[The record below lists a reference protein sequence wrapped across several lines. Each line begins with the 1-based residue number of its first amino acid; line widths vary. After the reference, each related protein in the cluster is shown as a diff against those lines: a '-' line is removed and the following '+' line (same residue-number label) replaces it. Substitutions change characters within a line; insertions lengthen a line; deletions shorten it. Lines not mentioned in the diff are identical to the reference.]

1 MLLILII
8 LLGELVLSSRGDN
21 MLSYDYDIVIIGSGL
36 GGLTAASLLSRK
48 GYRTLVVES
57 RSRIGGRFSTF
68 EYEGFKLPTGA
79 ILIPDGWVIKLL
91 EDMGIRTDNL
101 RPITRVYYRI
111 DGERYEIPPE
121 MGVPKALDIIDKLER
136 EDAEKHKRPAKP
148 VELSKIMRG
157 YYKKMRGIN
166 RDDIITVRDWLLQYT
181 EVEKVHEAFDT
192 LCTGLMMAHSWEL
205 PVSKFFLFQEMTKF
219 YISASGNLSIAEKLA
234 KFVEKTGAVWTN
246 SPVKKIRVKEG
257 KASNVIVKKVGK
269 QIDIKCKVVISNA
282 GAKSTVFLA
291 GKENFESEYLE
302 KMRIKLRPSPCLL
315 VLVASDKPLC
325 LEGIRDGLEI
335 IMGSRRIKNVIPI
348 SNICPE
354 LVPAGQH
361 LFYTSAKSESTL
373 HPMDI
378 KYEMQQV
385 KRDIREFFP
394 DFEKYGRI
402 LKMRACG
409 IINEWPEGRTWLGYG
424 MPLETPI
431 PNLFNVGDSC
441 IEPGLIGT
449 PGSVESG
456 YRVVDIV
463 EKVL

>member
-1 MLLILII
+1 ML
-8 LLGELVLSSRGDN
+8 EVLDDMIDDN
-21 MLSYDYDIVIIGSGL
+21 YDIVIIGSGL

-48 GYRTLVVES
+48 GFKILIVES

-68 EYEGFKLPTGA
+68 EYKGFKLPTGA
-79 ILIPDGWVIKLL
+79 ILIPDGWVVKLL

-111 DGERYEIPPE
+111 DGKRYEIPPE
-121 MGVPKALDIIDKLER
+121 IGVPKALDIIDKLER
-136 EDAEKHKRPAKP
+136 KDAEKKKRPMKP

-166 RDDIITVRDWLLQYT
+166 QEEIITVRDWLLQYT
-181 EVEKVHEAFDT
+181 ENEKVHDAFDT

-219 YISASGNLSIAEKLA
+219 YISPDGNLSIVEDLA
-234 KFVEKTGAVWTN
+234 RVVEKAGAVWTN
-246 SPVKKIRVKEG
+246 SPARKIIIKEG
-257 KASNVIVKKVGK
+257 KATSVIVEKAGK
-269 QIDIKCKVVISNA
+269 QIEIKCKMIISNT
-282 GAKSTVFLA
+282 GAKSTVSLA
-291 GKENFESEYLE
+291 GKENFDNDYLE

-325 LEGIRDGLEI
+325 LEGIHDGLEI
-335 IMGSRRIKNVIPI
+335 IMGSRRIKTVIPI

-354 LVPAGQH
+354 LVPPGQH
-361 LFYTSAKSESTL
+361 LIYTSAKSESTL

-385 KRDIREFFP
+385 KSDIREFFP
-394 DFEKYGRI
+394 DFEKHGRI

-424 MPLETPI
+424 MPLETSI

-441 IEPGLIGT
+441 IAPGLIGT

-456 YRVVDIV
+456 YRVADIV
-463 EKVL
+463 EKLL

>member
-1 MLLILII
+1 MID
-8 LLGELVLSSRGDN
+8 E
-21 MLSYDYDIVIIGSGL
+21 DYDIVIIGSGL

-48 GYRTLVVES
+48 GFKTLVVES

-79 ILIPDGWVIKLL
+79 ILIPDGWVLKLL
-91 EDMGIRTDNL
+91 EEMKINIDNL
-101 RPITRVYYRI
+101 RAISRVYYRI
-111 DGERYEIPPE
+111 DGKRYEIPPE
-121 MGVPKALDIIDKLER
+121 IGVPKALDIIDKLER
-136 EDAEKHKRPAKP
+136 EDAEKKKRPMKA

-157 YYKKMRGIN
+157 YYKKMRGIKQEE
-166 RDDIITVRDWLLQYT
+166 IITVRDWLLQYT
-181 EVEKVHEAFDT
+181 ENEKVHDAFDT

-219 YISASGNLSIAEKLA
+219 FIAPSGNLSIAKELA
-234 KFVEKTGAVWTN
+234 KVVEKNGSIWINCPAR
-246 SPVKKIRVKEG
+246 KIIIKEG
-257 KASNVIVKKVGK
+257 KATSVIVEKAGE
-269 QIDIKCKVVISNA
+269 QIEIKCKMVISNT
-282 GAKSTVFLA
+282 GAKTTVSLA
-291 GKENFESEYLE
+291 GQENFNSEYLE
-302 KMRIKLRPSPCLL
+302 NMRITLRPSPCLL

-325 LEGIRDGLEI
+325 LEGIHDGLEI
-335 IMGSRRIKNVIPI
+335 IMGSRRIKTVIPI

-354 LVPAGQH
+354 LVPPGQH

-373 HPMDI
+373 HPMDV

-385 KRDIREFFP
+385 KRDIREFYP
-394 DFEKYGRI
+394 DFEKNGRI

-409 IINEWPEGRTWLGYG
+409 IINEWPESRTWLGYG

-431 PNLFNVGDSC
+431 SNLFNVGDSC
-441 IEPGLIGT
+441 IAPGLIGT

-456 YRVVDIV
+456 YRVADIV

>member
-1 MLLILII
+1 MLEVI
-8 LLGELVLSSRGDN
+8 DN
-21 MLSYDYDIVIIGSGL
+21 MMDYDYDIVIIGSGL
-36 GGLTAASLLSRK
+36 GGLTAANLLSRK
-48 GYRTLVVES
+48 GFKVLVVES
-57 RSRIGGRFSTF
+57 RNRIGGRFSTF

-79 ILIPDGWVIKLL
+79 ILIPDGWVVKLL

-111 DGERYEIPPE
+111 DGERYEIPAE
-121 MGVPKALDIIDKLER
+121 IGVPKALDIIDKLER
-136 EDAEKHKRPAKP
+136 KDAEKKKRPMQP

-166 RDDIITVRDWLLQYT
+166 QEEIITVRDWLLQYT
-181 EVEKVHEAFDT
+181 ENEKVHDAFDT

-219 YISASGNLSIAEKLA
+219 YISPDGNLSLAEELA
-234 KFVEKTGAVWTN
+234 KLVEKTGAIWTN
-246 SPVKKIRVKEG
+246 SPARKINIKEG
-257 KASNVIVKKVGK
+257 KATSVIVEKAGK
-269 QIDIKCKVVISNA
+269 QIEIKCKMVISNT
-282 GAKSTVFLA
+282 GAKSTVNLA
-291 GKENFESEYLE
+291 GKENFNNDYLE
-302 KMRIKLRPSPCLL
+302 KIRIKLRPSPCLL

-325 LEGIRDGLEI
+325 LEGIHDGLEI
-335 IMGSRRIKNVIPI
+335 IMGSRRIKTIIPI

-354 LVPAGQH
+354 LVPPGHH
-361 LFYTSAKSESTL
+361 LIYTSAKSESTL

-385 KRDIREFFP
+385 KSDLREFFP
-394 DFEKYGRI
+394 DFEKHGHI

-441 IEPGLIGT
+441 IAPGLIGT

>member
-1 MLLILII
+1 ML
-8 LLGELVLSSRGDN
+8 EVLDDI
-21 MLSYDYDIVIIGSGL
+21 MDDDYDIVIIGSGL
-36 GGLTAASLLSRK
+36 GGLTAASFLSRK
-48 GYRTLVVES
+48 GFKTLVVES

-79 ILIPDGWVIKLL
+79 ILIPDGWVVKLL
-91 EDMGIRTDNL
+91 EEMGIKTNIL

-111 DGERYEIPPE
+111 DGERYEIPSE
-121 MGVPKALDIIDKLER
+121 IGVPKALDIIDKLER
-136 EDAEKHKRPAKP
+136 KDAEEKKRPTKP

-166 RDDIITVRDWLLQYT
+166 QEEIITVRDWLLQYT
-181 EVEKVHEAFDT
+181 ENEKVHDAFDT

-219 YISASGNLSIAEKLA
+219 YISPDGNLSIAKELA
-234 KFVEKTGAVWTN
+234 RVVEKTGAIWTN
-246 SPVKKIRVKEG
+246 SPARKIMIKEG
-257 KASNVIVKKVGK
+257 KATSVIVEKAGK
-269 QIDIKCKVVISNA
+269 QIEIKCKIVISNT
-282 GAKSTVFLA
+282 GAKSTVSLA
-291 GKENFESEYLE
+291 GKENFDNEYLE

-315 VLVASDKPLC
+315 VLIASDKPLC
-325 LEGIRDGLEI
+325 LEGINDGLEI
-335 IMGSRRIKNVIPI
+335 IMGSRRIKTVIPI

-354 LVPAGQH
+354 LVPPGQH
-361 LFYTSAKSESTL
+361 LIYTSAKSESTL

-385 KRDIREFFP
+385 KSDIREFFP
-394 DFEKYGRI
+394 DFEKHGRI

-431 PNLFNVGDSC
+431 SNLFNVGDSC
-441 IEPGLIGT
+441 IAPGLIGT

-456 YRVVDIV
+456 YRLVDIV

>member
-1 MLLILII
+1 MLDDMMDD
-8 LLGELVLSSRGDN
+8 G
-21 MLSYDYDIVIIGSGL
+21 YDIVIIGSGL
-36 GGLTAASLLSRK
+36 GGLTAASFLSRK
-48 GYRTLVVES
+48 GFKTLVVES

-79 ILIPDGWVIKLL
+79 ILIPDGWVLKLL
-91 EDMGIRTDNL
+91 EEMGIRTDNL

-111 DGERYEIPPE
+111 DSERYEIPSE
-121 MGVPKALDIIDKLER
+121 IGVPKALDIIDKLER
-136 EDAEKHKRPAKP
+136 KDAEEKKRPKKP

-166 RDDIITVRDWLLQYT
+166 QEEIITVRDWLLQYT
-181 EVEKVHEAFDT
+181 ENEKVHDAFDT

-219 YISASGNLSIAEKLA
+219 YISPNGNLSIAQELA
-234 KFVEKTGAVWTN
+234 RIIEKTGAVWTN
-246 SPVKKIRVKEG
+246 SPARKIIIKEG
-257 KASNVIVKKVGK
+257 KATSVIVEKVGK
-269 QIDIKCKVVISNA
+269 QIEIKCKMVISNT
-282 GAKSTVFLA
+282 GAKSTVSLA
-291 GKENFESEYLE
+291 GKENFDNDYLE

-325 LEGIRDGLEI
+325 LEGIHDGLEI
-335 IMGSRRIKNVIPI
+335 IMGSRRIKTVIPI

-354 LVPAGQH
+354 LVPPGQH
-361 LFYTSAKSESTL
+361 LIYTSAKSESTL

-378 KYEMQQV
+378 KYEMQKV
-385 KRDIREFFP
+385 KSDIREFFP
-394 DFEKYGRI
+394 DFDKHGRI

-441 IEPGLIGT
+441 ISPGLIGT

-463 EKVL
+463 EKLL

>member
-1 MLLILII
+1 MLK
-8 LLGELVLSSRGDN
+8 VLDDI
-21 MLSYDYDIVIIGSGL
+21 MDDDFDIVIIGSGL
-36 GGLTAASLLSRK
+36 GGLTAASFLSRK
-48 GYRTLVVES
+48 GYKTLVVES

-79 ILIPDGWVIKLL
+79 ILIPNGWVVKLL
-91 EDMGIRTDNL
+91 EDLGIKTNNL

-111 DGERYEIPPE
+111 DGERYEIPSE
-121 MGVPKALDIIDKLER
+121 IGVPKALDIIDKLER
-136 EDAEKHKRPAKP
+136 KDAEEKKRPTIP

-166 RDDIITVRDWLLQYT
+166 QEEIITVRDWLLQYT
-181 EVEKVHEAFDT
+181 ENEKVHDAFDT

-219 YISASGNLSIAEKLA
+219 YISPDGNLSIAKELA
-234 KFVEKTGAVWTN
+234 RVVEKTGAIWTN
-246 SPVKKIRVKEG
+246 SPARKIMIKEG
-257 KASNVIVKKVGK
+257 KATSVIVEKAGK
-269 QIDIKCKVVISNA
+269 QIEIKCKVVISNI
-282 GAKSTVFLA
+282 GAKSTVNLA
-291 GKENFESEYLE
+291 GKENFDNEYLE

-325 LEGIRDGLEI
+325 LEGIHDGLEI
-335 IMGSRRIKNVIPI
+335 IMGSRRIKTIIPI

-354 LVPAGQH
+354 LVPPGQH

-385 KRDIREFFP
+385 KSDIREFFP
-394 DFEKYGRI
+394 DFEKHGRI

-431 PNLFNVGDSC
+431 SNLFNVGDSC
-441 IEPGLIGT
+441 IAPGLIGT

>member
-1 MLLILII
+1 ML
-8 LLGELVLSSRGDN
+8 EVLDDI
-21 MLSYDYDIVIIGSGL
+21 MDDDYDIVIIGSGL
-36 GGLTAASLLSRK
+36 GGLTAASFLSRK
-48 GYRTLVVES
+48 GFKTLVVES

-79 ILIPDGWVIKLL
+79 ILIPDGWVVKLL
-91 EDMGIRTDNL
+91 EEMGIKTNIL

-111 DGERYEIPPE
+111 DGERYEIPSE
-121 MGVPKALDIIDKLER
+121 IGVPKALDIIDKLER
-136 EDAEKHKRPAKP
+136 KDAEEKKRPTKP

-166 RDDIITVRDWLLQYT
+166 QEEIITVRDWLLQYT
-181 EVEKVHEAFDT
+181 ENEKVHDAFDT

-219 YISASGNLSIAEKLA
+219 YISPDGNLSIAKELA
-234 KFVEKTGAVWTN
+234 RVVEKTGAIWTN
-246 SPVKKIRVKEG
+246 SPARKIMIKEG
-257 KASNVIVKKVGK
+257 KATSVIVEKAGK
-269 QIDIKCKVVISNA
+269 QIEIKCKIVISNT
-282 GAKSTVFLA
+282 GAKSTVSLA
-291 GKENFESEYLE
+291 GKENFDNEYLE

-315 VLVASDKPLC
+315 VLIASDKPLC
-325 LEGIRDGLEI
+325 LEGINDGLEI
-335 IMGSRRIKNVIPI
+335 IMGSRRIKTVIPI

-354 LVPAGQH
+354 LVPPGQH
-361 LFYTSAKSESTL
+361 LIYTSAKSESTL

-385 KRDIREFFP
+385 KSDIREFFP
-394 DFEKYGRI
+394 DFEKHGRI

-441 IEPGLIGT
+441 IAPGLIGT

>member
-1 MLLILII
+1 M
-8 LLGELVLSSRGDN
+8 DD
-21 MLSYDYDIVIIGSGL
+21 DYDIVIIGSGL
-36 GGLTAASLLSRK
+36 GGLTAASFLSRK
-48 GYRTLVVES
+48 GFKTLVVES
-57 RSRIGGRFSTF
+57 RSRIGGRFSSF

-79 ILIPDGWVIKLL
+79 ILIPDGWVVKLL
-91 EDMGIRTDNL
+91 EEMGIKANIL

-111 DGERYEIPPE
+111 DGERYEIPSE
-121 MGVPKALDIIDKLER
+121 IGVPKALDIIDKLER
-136 EDAEKHKRPAKP
+136 KDAEEKKRPTKP

-166 RDDIITVRDWLLQYT
+166 QEEIITVRDWLLQYT
-181 EVEKVHEAFDT
+181 ENEKVHDAFDT

-219 YISASGNLSIAEKLA
+219 YISPNGNLSIAKELA
-234 KFVEKTGAVWTN
+234 RVVEKTGAIWTN
-246 SPVKKIRVKEG
+246 SPARKIMIKEG
-257 KASNVIVKKVGK
+257 KATSVIVEKAGK
-269 QIDIKCKVVISNA
+269 QIEIKCKIVISNT
-282 GAKSTVFLA
+282 GAKSTVSLA
-291 GKENFESEYLE
+291 GKENFDNEYLE

-315 VLVASDKPLC
+315 VLIASDKPLC
-325 LEGIRDGLEI
+325 LEGIHDGLEI
-335 IMGSRRIKNVIPI
+335 IMGSRRIKTVIPI

-354 LVPAGQH
+354 LVPPGQH
-361 LFYTSAKSESTL
+361 LIYTSAKSESTL

-385 KRDIREFFP
+385 MSDIREFFP
-394 DFEKYGRI
+394 DFEKHGRI

-431 PNLFNVGDSC
+431 SNLFNVGDSC
-441 IEPGLIGT
+441 IAPGLIGT

-463 EKVL
+463 EKIL

>member
-1 MLLILII
+1 M
-8 LLGELVLSSRGDN
+8 DD
-21 MLSYDYDIVIIGSGL
+21 DYDIVIIGSGL
-36 GGLTAASLLSRK
+36 GGLTAASILSRK
-48 GYRTLVVES
+48 GFKTLVVES

-79 ILIPDGWVIKLL
+79 ILIPDGWVVKLL
-91 EDMGIRTDNL
+91 EEMGIKTNNL

-111 DGERYEIPPE
+111 DGERYEIPSE
-121 MGVPKALDIIDKLER
+121 IGVPKALDIIDKLER
-136 EDAEKHKRPAKP
+136 KDAEEKKRPTKP

-166 RDDIITVRDWLLQYT
+166 QEEIITVRDWLLQYT
-181 EVEKVHEAFDT
+181 ENEKVHDAFDT

-219 YISASGNLSIAEKLA
+219 YISPDGNLSIAKELA
-234 KFVEKTGAVWTN
+234 RVVEKTGAIWTN
-246 SPVKKIRVKEG
+246 SPARKIMIKEG
-257 KASNVIVKKVGK
+257 KATSVIVEKAGK
-269 QIDIKCKVVISNA
+269 QIEIKCKIVISNT
-282 GAKSTVFLA
+282 GAKSTVSLA
-291 GKENFESEYLE
+291 GKENFDNEYLE

-315 VLVASDKPLC
+315 VLIASDKPLC
-325 LEGIRDGLEI
+325 LEGINDGLEI
-335 IMGSRRIKNVIPI
+335 IMGSRRIKTVIPI

-354 LVPAGQH
+354 LVPPGQH
-361 LFYTSAKSESTL
+361 LIYTSAKSESTL

-385 KRDIREFFP
+385 KSDIREFFP
-394 DFEKYGRI
+394 DFEKHGRI

-431 PNLFNVGDSC
+431 SNLFNVGDSC
-441 IEPGLIGT
+441 IAPGLIGT

-456 YRVVDIV
+456 YRLVDIV

>member
-1 MLLILII
+1 M
-8 LLGELVLSSRGDN
+8 DD
-21 MLSYDYDIVIIGSGL
+21 DYDIVIIGSGL
-36 GGLTAASLLSRK
+36 GGLTAASFLSRK
-48 GYRTLVVES
+48 GFKTLVVES

-79 ILIPDGWVIKLL
+79 ILIPDGWVVKLL
-91 EDMGIRTDNL
+91 EEMGIKTNIL

-111 DGERYEIPPE
+111 DGERYEIPSE
-121 MGVPKALDIIDKLER
+121 IGVPKALDIIDKLER
-136 EDAEKHKRPAKP
+136 KDAEEKKRPTKP

-166 RDDIITVRDWLLQYT
+166 QEEIITVRDWLLQYT
-181 EVEKVHEAFDT
+181 ENEKVHDAFDT

-219 YISASGNLSIAEKLA
+219 YISPDGNLSIAKELA
-234 KFVEKTGAVWTN
+234 RVVEKTGAIWTN
-246 SPVKKIRVKEG
+246 SPARKIMIKEG
-257 KASNVIVKKVGK
+257 KATSVIVEKAGK
-269 QIDIKCKVVISNA
+269 QIEIKCKIVISNT
-282 GAKSTVFLA
+282 GAKSTVSLA
-291 GKENFESEYLE
+291 GKENFDNEYLE

-315 VLVASDKPLC
+315 VLIASDKPLC
-325 LEGIRDGLEI
+325 LEGINDGLEI
-335 IMGSRRIKNVIPI
+335 IMGSRRIKTVIPI

-354 LVPAGQH
+354 LVPPGQH
-361 LFYTSAKSESTL
+361 LIYTSAKSESTL

-385 KRDIREFFP
+385 KSDIREFFP
-394 DFEKYGRI
+394 DFEKHGRI

-431 PNLFNVGDSC
+431 SNLFNVGDSC
-441 IEPGLIGT
+441 IAPGLIGT

-456 YRVVDIV
+456 YRLVDIV

>member
-1 MLLILII
+1 ML
-8 LLGELVLSSRGDN
+8 EVLDDI
-21 MLSYDYDIVIIGSGL
+21 MDDDYDIVIIGSGL
-36 GGLTAASLLSRK
+36 GGLTAASILSRK
-48 GYRTLVVES
+48 GFKTLVVES

-79 ILIPDGWVIKLL
+79 ILIPDGWVVKLL
-91 EDMGIRTDNL
+91 EEMGIKTNIL

-111 DGERYEIPPE
+111 DGERYEIPSE
-121 MGVPKALDIIDKLER
+121 IGVPKALDIIDKLER
-136 EDAEKHKRPAKP
+136 KDAEEKKRPTKP

-166 RDDIITVRDWLLQYT
+166 QEEIITVRDWLLQYT
-181 EVEKVHEAFDT
+181 ENEKVHDAFDT

-219 YISASGNLSIAEKLA
+219 YISPEGNLSIAKELA
-234 KFVEKTGAVWTN
+234 RVVEKTGAIWTN
-246 SPVKKIRVKEG
+246 SPARKIMIKEG
-257 KASNVIVKKVGK
+257 KATSVIVEKAGK
-269 QIDIKCKVVISNA
+269 QIEIKCKIVISNT
-282 GAKSTVFLA
+282 GAKSTVSLA
-291 GKENFESEYLE
+291 GKENFDNEYLE

-315 VLVASDKPLC
+315 VLIASDKPLC
-325 LEGIRDGLEI
+325 LEGINDGLEI
-335 IMGSRRIKNVIPI
+335 IMGSRRIKTVIPI

-354 LVPAGQH
+354 LVPPGQH
-361 LFYTSAKSESTL
+361 LIYTSAKSESTL

-385 KRDIREFFP
+385 KSDIREFFP
-394 DFEKYGRI
+394 DFEKHGRI

-431 PNLFNVGDSC
+431 SNLFNVGDSC
-441 IEPGLIGT
+441 IAPGLIGT

-456 YRVVDIV
+456 YRLVDIV

>member
-1 MLLILII
+1 ML
-8 LLGELVLSSRGDN
+8 EVLDDMMDDN
-21 MLSYDYDIVIIGSGL
+21 YDIVIIGSGL

-48 GYRTLVVES
+48 GFKTLVVES

-79 ILIPDGWVIKLL
+79 ILIPDGWVVKLL
-91 EDMGIRTDNL
+91 EEMGIRTDNL

-121 MGVPKALDIIDKLER
+121 IGVPKALDIIDKLER
-136 EDAEKHKRPAKP
+136 KDVEKKKRPMKP

-157 YYKKMRGIN
+157 YYKKMRGIKQEE
-166 RDDIITVRDWLLQYT
+166 IITVRDWLLQYT
-181 EVEKVHEAFDT
+181 ENEKVHDAFDT

-219 YISASGNLSIAEKLA
+219 YISPEGNLSIAEQLA
-234 KFVEKTGAVWTN
+234 RVVEKTGAVWTN
-246 SPVKKIRVKEG
+246 SPARKIIIKEG
-257 KASNVIVKKVGK
+257 KVTSVIIEKAGK
-269 QIDIKCKVVISNA
+269 QIEIKCKMVISNT
-282 GAKSTVFLA
+282 GAKSTVSFA
-291 GKENFESEYLE
+291 GKENFDNEYLE

-325 LEGIRDGLEI
+325 LEGIHDGLEI
-335 IMGSRRIKNVIPI
+335 IMGSRRIKTVIPI

-354 LVPAGQH
+354 LVPPGQH
-361 LFYTSAKSESTL
+361 LIYTSAKSESTL

-385 KRDIREFFP
+385 KSDIREFFP
-394 DFEKYGRI
+394 DFENHGRI

-409 IINEWPEGRTWLGYG
+409 IINDWPEGRTWLGYG

-441 IEPGLIGT
+441 IAPGLIGT

-456 YRVVDIV
+456 YRVADII